1 MPQPQAQ
8 SLHKSDAPCAPWTT
22 QWPRALSSEAQPACP
37 RQMVPKAN
45 LVDNPCSIL
54 QGVTGKG
61 PRGGGE
67 TLLSGKR
74 GSAPCCSQCLPE
86 PDRVS
91 TADHPVPTTSP
102 GPPWPPLP
110 WTTGSVC
117 EKPRYEWTLRNATL
131 LLCRVIMAATGFPPY
146 PVKFTAGRVQPEDC
160 WKDQ

>member
-1 MPQPQAQ
+1 MPQPRAQ

-131 LLCRVIMAATGFPPY
+131 LLCRVITTVRSHRLPTP
-146 PVKFTAGRVQPEDC
+146 TQ
-160 WKDQ
+160 